1 MPYNHYNPNNP
12 VSVGNEYAPVV
23 ATDYTPELFLERG
36 YSFRQDIIGSQYRWI
51 SMFVSQLPSWPVPG
65 HGFLFTLYRRGQ
77 EANTGPMRK
86 IIVPISGTATSGVT
100 VVGGGGSATTALTNP
115 TDNSYVRFGVTNGA
129 EAYVRAAFDTSAPLY
144 TAALTGKRIVNV
156 SVLYSAFAQPGN
168 ESPLPVNVYHRRNS
182 DAIRIN
188 MGTLDVPLTASSILT
203 TQRHSIGELNSYDVT
218 DGFAASPLTQVN
230 YRIPWRYSGFGL
242 RDFRSAGDQ
251 RIEFHMAAATVEGL
265 REIYLQYMALEVTYC
280 EENRRGVVG
289 FIRGADYDASCVFSP
304 NGYFLGRNTFCGGIG
319 MGDPQS
325 PTTIATLD
333 TYQGTI
339 TVKRADYGPYNN
351 AGTPGTLR
359 GLRTLD
365 PFPDHPGVTIQL
377 TGAEGEIPVV
387 STTDLVPQIIMHD
400 PTGPAAF
407 LGDDPSYPWGH
418 TYGLQTPLDVY
429 IGHPIVQ
436 EIDQYA
442 AAPNTSYARLRFWAR
457 SLDASSPL
465 IIERETQTQPSA
477 SIIYTLTHDEW
488 LTFPE
493 VADGW
498 RQVDLTL
505 LSTAVIVV
513 DDDGTVLTPAAPRF
527 RSDTAQFKPWQIL
540 AERVDLVPFD
550 SGNPDDTGIGT
561 YGDED
566 AQGGVEGAF
575 DTTDDT
581 DLAVV
586 WSVEPP
592 EPVNVVATVAT
603 QDLDHVD
610 PTCPGEISQIPTG
623 LQYIHLTWDVVAEG
637 GPEFAAFDH
646 YLVRRANSVVGSTPG
661 DITEFYPI
669 ARLYSPLLNEFDDY
683 EYDSGRIN
691 IYRVTV
697 VDKNGVEGGFEF
709 AGESITGP
717 KPTTVNDNGGTCNAL
732 TFTSNVNPDLNL
744 AYPTAWPSAPAI
756 KEFAFLEADE
766 RVLQRFHRRNF
777 SVAFRPAERGGVQFT
792 RTLLT
797 NSAQAP
803 EFVTEKGFVPLRDT
817 AWADLPYLCV
827 RDQHENRW
835 FANVN
840 VPAGTVQNQEKLQLA
855 EVVITEVTDQPYPVE
870 VHLCEGLS
878 SSGALP
884 GVVYDNR
891 YAYAADATGRFDGSS
906 PMEIYAAIRLPF
918 FGQQVVPLAAR
929 FDGTDGWVFYFDDG
943 TLGFRI
949 EDEASA
955 DEAVFA
961 SDPVP
966 YVAGDMF
973 YVRMVYNDIGAT
985 STLQFSTAPDND
997 GVPGAFTNLGTTTI
1011 ANAGVNLFFAGFPL
1025 TVGAIADGTVDF
1037 LGGATGGAGGWTG
1050 VIREMR
1056 YAIGGVEKAYPHF
1069 DDEEPGTTQFI
1080 EGFNI
1085 WSVDGG
1091 ICEAGDLG

>member
-12 VSVGNEYAPVV
+12 ASVGNEYAPVV
-23 ATDYTPELFLERG
+23 AVDYTPELFIERG
-36 YSFRQDIIGSQYRWI
+36 YAFRQDTIGSAYRWF
-51 SMFVSQLPSWPVPG
+51 SMFVSELPPWPVPG
-65 HGFLFTLYRRGQ
+65 HGYLFTMYRRGQ
-77 EANTGPMRK
+77 EANTGPMQK
-86 IIVPISGTATSGVT
+86 IIVPLTSTTSQNVTAVNGTV
-100 VVGGGGSATTALTNP
+100 SAALANP
-115 TDNSYVRFGVTNGA
+115 TDNSYVRFGTANGV
-129 EAYVRAAFDTSAPLY
+129 ETYVRAGFDTSGALY
-144 TAALTGKRIVNV
+144 AAALTGKRIVNV
-156 SVLYSAFAQPGN
+156 SVLFSAFAEPGN
-168 ESPLPVNVYHRRNS
+168 EDPLTINVYHRRTS
-182 DAIRIN
+182 DSVRIN
-188 MGTLDVPLTASSILT
+188 MGTIEVPLTASSILA
-203 TQRHSIGELNSYDVT
+203 TQRHNLGELNSYELNVGLPDN
-218 DGFAASPLTQVN
+218 PLTQVN
-230 YRIPWRYSGFGL
+230 FRLPWRYSGLGL

-251 RIEFHMAAATVEGL
+251 RIEFQIPSTTVDGP

-280 EENRRGVVG
+280 EENRRGVIG
-289 FIRGADYDASCVFSP
+289 FIRGADYTATCTVSP
-304 NGYFLGRNTFCGGIG
+304 NGYHLGRNTFCGSLG
-319 MGDPQS
+319 MTDPQDPS
-325 PTTIATLD
+325 VITTLD

-351 AGTPGTLR
+351 AGPPGKLR
-359 GLRTLD
+359 ALRTID
-365 PFPDHPGVTIQL
+365 PFPDHPGVAIQL
-377 TGAEGEIPVV
+377 TGAEGETPVV
-387 STTDLVPQIIMHD
+387 TTTDLVPQIIMHD
-400 PTGPAAF
+400 PAGPAFAF
-407 LGDDPSYPWGH
+407 SDDPSYRWGH

-429 IGHPIVQ
+429 SGHAVVQ

-442 AAPNTSYARLRFWAR
+442 AGPNTLYTRLRFWAR

-465 IIERETQTQPSA
+465 IIERETQAQPA
-477 SIIYTLTHDEW
+477 PSIIYTLTHDEW

-505 LSTAVIVV
+505 LSTAILVV

-527 RSDTAQFKPWQIL
+527 RSDTAQFRPWQIL
-540 AERVDLVPFD
+540 AERVDTVAFD
-550 SGNPDDTGIGT
+550 SVNPDDTGIGT

-581 DLAVV
+581 DVAVV

-592 EPVNVVATVAT
+592 EPVNVVAVVAT
-603 QDLDHVD
+603 QDLEHVD
-610 PTCPGEISQIPTG
+610 PSCPGEISQIPTG
-623 LQYIHLTWDVVAEG
+623 LQYIHLTWDAVAEG

-646 YLVRRANSVVGSTPG
+646 YLVRRSNLVVATDNPS
-661 DITEFYPI
+661 EFYPI
-669 ARLYSPLLNEFDDY
+669 ARLYSPLLTEFDDY

-691 IYRVTV
+691 IYRVSV

-717 KPTTVNDNGGTCNAL
+717 KPTTVNDNGGDCNAL

-756 KEFAFLEADE
+756 KEFTFLEAEE
-766 RVLQRFHRRNF
+766 RVLQRFHRRDF

-797 NSAQAP
+797 NSAQVP
-803 EFVTEKGFVPLRDT
+803 ELVTAKGFVPLRDT

-840 VPAGTVQNQEKLQLA
+840 VPVGTVQNQEKLQLA
-855 EVVITEVTDQPYPVE
+855 EVTITEVTDVPYPVDI
-870 VHLCEGLS
+870 HLCEGLS

-891 YAYAADATGRFDGSS
+891 YAYAADATGRFDGNS

-1011 ANAGVNLFFAGFPL
+1011 ANAGVNLFFAGMPL

-1050 VIREMR
+1050 VIREMHLFIDGDEV
-1056 YAIGGVEKAYPHF
+1056 AAPHF
-1069 DDEEPGTTQFI
+1069 DDEEPGTTQFT

-1085 WSVDGG
+1085 WSVNGG
-1091 ICEAGDLG
+1091 ICEAGDLT

>member
-1 MPYNHYNPNNP
+1 VPFNHYNPNNP
-12 VSVGNEYAPVV
+12 ASLGNEFAPVV
-23 ATDYTPELFLERG
+23 VGDYTPELFVERG
-36 YSFRQDIIGSQYRWI
+36 YSFRQDIIGQRYRWF
-51 SMFVSQLPSWPVPG
+51 SMFVSQLPPWPVPG
-65 HGFLFTLYRRGQ
+65 HAYLFTMYRRGQ
-77 EANTGPMRK
+77 ETNTGPMRK
-86 IIVPISGTATSGVT
+86 VTIPVSGTAVADVT
-100 VVGGGGSATTALTNP
+100 VVNGGGSATTALANP
-115 TDNSYVRFGVTNGA
+115 SDNSYVRMGITNGV
-129 EAYVRAAFDTSAPLY
+129 ESYIRAAFDTG
-144 TAALTGKRIVNV
+144 AALYSGILAGKRIVNV
-156 SVLYSAFAQPGN
+156 SIVYSAFAQPGN
-168 ESPLPVNVYHRRNS
+168 EAPLPVNVFHRRVTDS
-182 DAIRIN
+182 VRIN
-188 MGTLDVPLTASSILT
+188 MGQLSVPLTASSILA
-203 TQRHSIGELNSYDVT
+203 TQRHNLGEINSFEYTEGLPLNPIT
-218 DGFAASPLTQVN
+218 ETN
-230 YRIPWRYSGFGL
+230 YRLPWRYETLGL
-242 RDFRSAGDQ
+242 RDFRTIGNQ
-251 RIEFHMAAATVEGL
+251 RVELQIAPATVEGL
-265 REIYLQYMALEVTYC
+265 REIYVNYLALEVTYC
-280 EENRRGVVG
+280 EENRVGVIG
-289 FIRGADYDASCVFSP
+289 FVRGADYTGLCSISP
-304 NGYFLGRNTFCGGIG
+304 NGYTFGRNTFCGGIG
-319 MGDPQS
+319 IGTPQDPLVG
-325 PTTIATLD
+325 ATLD

-339 TVKRADYGPYNN
+339 TLKRADYGPYNN
-351 AGTPGTLR
+351 AGTPGQLR
-359 GLRTLD
+359 ALRTID
-365 PFPDHPGVTIQL
+365 PFPDHPGVAITL
-377 TGAEGEIPVV
+377 TGAEGERPTL
-387 STTDLVPQIIMHD
+387 STTGLVPQIIMHD
-400 PTGPAAF
+400 PDGPAFAF
-407 LGDDPSYPWGH
+407 SDDPSLPWGH

-429 IGHPIVQ
+429 AGHSVVQ
-436 EIDQYA
+436 ELDQYA
-442 AAPNTSYARLRFWAR
+442 AAPNTLYTRLRFWAR

-465 IIERETQTQPSA
+465 IIQRETQAQPTA

-505 LSTAVIVV
+505 ASTAILVV

-527 RSDTAQFKPWQIL
+527 SSDTAQFKPWQIL
-540 AERVDLVPFD
+540 AERVDIVPFE

-581 DLAVV
+581 DVAVV

-592 EPVNVVATVAT
+592 EPVNVVAVVAT
-603 QDLDHVD
+603 QDLEHLD

-646 YLVRRANSVVGSTPG
+646 YLVRRANLVVATDNLG
-661 DITEFYPI
+661 EFHPI

-691 IYRVTV
+691 VYRVSV

-709 AGESITGP
+709 AGESIAGP
-717 KPTTVNDNGGTCNAL
+717 KPTTVNDNGGECNAL
-732 TFTSNVNPDLNL
+732 TITSNVNPALNL
-744 AYPTAWPSAPAI
+744 AYPMSFSSSPAV
-756 KEFAFLEADE
+756 KEFTFLEAEE
-766 RVLQRFHRRNF
+766 RVLQRFHRRDY

-797 NSAQAP
+797 NSAQ
-803 EFVTEKGFVPLRDT
+803 VTEFALDKRFVPLRDT

-840 VPAGTVQNQEKLQLA
+840 VPTGAVQNGEALQLA
-855 EVVITEVTDQPYPVE
+855 EAVITEVTDVPYPVE

-878 SSGALP
+878 SNGALP

-955 DEAVFA
+955 DQAVFA
-961 SDPVP
+961 SDSVP
-966 YVAGDMF
+966 YAAGDMF

-985 STLQFSTAPDND
+985 STLQFSTAPNND
-997 GVPGAFTNLGTTTI
+997 GVPGAFTDLGTTTI
-1011 ANAGVNLFFAGFPL
+1011 ANDGVNLFFAGMPL

-1050 VIREMR
+1050 VIREMHLFIDGDEV
-1056 YAIGGVEKAYPHF
+1056 AAPHF
-1069 DDEEPGTTQFI
+1069 NDEEPGTTQFN
-1080 EGFNI
+1080 EGFNT

-1091 ICEAGDLG
+1091 ICEAGDLV

>member
-12 VSVGNEYAPVV
+12 ASVGNEYAPVV
-23 ATDYTPELFLERG
+23 ATDYIPELFLERG
-36 YSFRQDIIGSQYRWI
+36 YSFRQDIIGSQYRWM

-129 EAYVRAAFDTSAPLY
+129 EAYVRAAFDTSGVVY

-168 ESPLPVNVYHRRNS
+168 EAPLPVNVYHRRTS

-188 MGTLDVPLTASSILT
+188 MGTIDVPLTASSILT

-242 RDFRSAGDQ
+242 RDFRAAGDQ

-265 REIYLQYMALEVTYC
+265 REIYLQYMALEITYC
-280 EENRRGVVG
+280 EENRQGVIG
-289 FIRGADYDASCVFSP
+289 FIRGADYDASCTFSP

-319 MGDPQS
+319 MGDPQA
-325 PTTIATLD
+325 PTVITTLD

-351 AGTPGTLR
+351 AGTPGQLR
-359 GLRTLD
+359 ALRTID

-377 TGAEGEIPVV
+377 TGAEGEVPVV
-387 STTDLVPQIIMHD
+387 ATTDLVPQIVMHD
-400 PTGPAAF
+400 PTGPAFAF
-407 LGDDPSYPWGH
+407 ADDPSYPWGH

-429 IGHPIVQ
+429 AGHPIVQ

-442 AAPNTSYARLRFWAR
+442 AAPNTLFTRLRFWAR

-465 IIERETQTQPSA
+465 IIERETQAQPAA
-477 SIIYTLTHDEW
+477 SIIYTLTHAEW

-505 LSTAVIVV
+505 ASTAVLVV

-717 KPTTVNDNGGTCNAL
+717 QPTTVNDNGGTCNAL
-732 TFTSNVNPDLNL
+732 TFTSNVNPELNR
-744 AYPTAWPSAPAI
+744 AYPASWAGAPAI
-756 KEFAFLEADE
+756 KEFTFLEAEE
-766 RVLQRFHRRNF
+766 RVLQRFHRRNY

-797 NSAQAP
+797 NSATVP
-803 EFVTEKGFVPLRDT
+803 VNVTAKGFVPLRDT
-817 AWADLPYLCV
+817 VWADLPYLCV

-840 VPAGTVQNQEKLQLA
+840 VPTGTVQNQEKLQLA
-855 EVVITEVTDQPYPVE
+855 EVTITEVTDQPYPVE

-878 SSGALP
+878 SAGALP
-884 GVVYDNR
+884 GVVYDTR
-891 YAYAADATGRFDGSS
+891 YAYAADGTGRFDGFSTL
-906 PMEIYAAIRLPF
+906 EVYAGLRLPY
-918 FGQQVVPLAAR
+918 FGQQVIPLAAR
-929 FDGTDGWVFYFDDG
+929 YDGTDGLVFYFDDG

-949 EDEASA
+949 EDGV

-973 YVRMVYNDIGAT
+973 YVRMEYTATGAT
-985 STLQFSTAPDND
+985 STLQFSTAPDA
-997 GVPGAFTNLGTTTI
+997 GGAPGAFTNLTTTMV
-1011 ANAGVNLFFAGFPL
+1011 ANDSVDPSFPGMPL

-1050 VIREMR
+1050 VIRDMHYIVDGDEV
-1056 YAIGGVEKAYPHF
+1056 AAPQF
-1069 DDEEPGTTQFI
+1069 DDEEPGTTEFI
-1080 EGFNI
+1080 EGFNE

-1091 ICEAGDLG
+1091 ICEAGDEG